1 MKTYSNLRGVL
12 SPGRKNNH
20 ITSENFPQFLEKKT
34 AILWKIRDSANPFG
48 SAAAGGVEK
57 IKRRFDAAFPG

>member
-12 SPGRKNNH
+12 SPRRKN
-20 ITSENFPQFLEKKT
+20 ITLQAKTFHSFWKKT